1 MRREPRTGT
10 SIASTGSM
18 HSSSIGGVDL
28 RTLEGRY
35 PADDSARWDALVS
48 ALSELGVLL
57 PKREPGA
64 EQELVVV
71 VEEHRIRATVCDS
84 GELPRAIDSA
94 LERLGAQCFHSG
106 TALADQPELPL
117 ELRAHAVRLNA
128 WLGEY
133 PEGELG
139 RAAGLSEAQVG
150 FLQELKLL
158 ADLGRRVEWYEVLPV
173 VSGFFERRE
182 AVALPLAAGDIPR
195 TYASLATLE
204 RSSQRLP
211 NATHVRRV
219 RAIGLR

>member
-1 MRREPRTGT
+1 MD
-10 SIASTGSM
+10 
-18 HSSSIGGVDL
+18 SSSIGGVDL

-35 PADDSARWDALVS
+35 PEDDLVRWNTLVHALG
-48 ALSELGVLL
+48 ELGLLL
-57 PKREPGA
+57 PKRQPGA

-71 VEEHRIRATVCDS
+71 VEEHRVRAMVCDS
-84 GELPRAIDSA
+84 EHLPRAIDSA
-94 LERLGAQCFHSG
+94 LEGLGGQCFHSG

-133 PEGELG
+133 PQGEL
-139 RAAGLSEAQVG
+139 ATAVGLNEAQVG
-150 FLQELKLL
+150 FLQELSLL
-158 ADLGRRVEWYEVLPV
+158 ADLGRRVEWQEVLPV

-182 AVALPLAAGDIPR
+182 PIALPLAAGDIPR

-204 RSSQRLP
+204 RSSQRLA
-211 NATHVRRV
+211 NAHNVSRV